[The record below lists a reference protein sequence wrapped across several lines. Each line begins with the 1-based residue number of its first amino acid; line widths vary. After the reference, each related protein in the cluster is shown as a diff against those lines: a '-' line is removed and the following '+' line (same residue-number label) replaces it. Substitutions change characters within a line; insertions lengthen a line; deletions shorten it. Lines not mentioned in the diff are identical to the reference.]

1 MRDSA
6 LKPVTGH
13 LPNVWFPVVGEELMR
28 DSALK
33 RRKPRTLRQTRRG
46 TKSEKSSCATAL

>member
-6 LKPVTGH
+6 LKPAPTIFK
-13 LPNVWFPVVGEELMR
+13 PTWMQRVGEELMR

-33 RRKPRTLRQTRRG
+33 RRG
-46 TKSEKSSCATAL
+46 THVLGSACAQSEKSSCATAL